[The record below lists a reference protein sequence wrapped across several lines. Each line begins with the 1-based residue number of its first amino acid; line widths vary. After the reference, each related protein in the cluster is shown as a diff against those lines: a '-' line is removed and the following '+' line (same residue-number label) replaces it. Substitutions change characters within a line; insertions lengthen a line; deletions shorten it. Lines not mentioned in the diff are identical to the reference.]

1 MKWDRDTQEQ
11 CDMFDEY
18 LEETADLEERPRVG
32 AGIGYGECEWEAFQY
47 GWNAA
52 KKHYGIE

>member
-32 AGIGYGECEWEAFQY
+32 TGLGYGECEWEAFQY